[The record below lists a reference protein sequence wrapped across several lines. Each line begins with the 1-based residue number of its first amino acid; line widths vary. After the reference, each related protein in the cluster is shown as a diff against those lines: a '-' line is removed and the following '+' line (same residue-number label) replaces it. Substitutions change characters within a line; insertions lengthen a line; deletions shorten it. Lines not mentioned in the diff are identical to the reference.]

1 MYLKRFFKIFST
13 MTCCFILLFS
23 SFRSFAYENVSTT
36 EIEYLDDGTYFEI
49 TIEEV
54 PSIARASTI
63 TGKKTAKQ
71 KSANGTVL
79 WSVTVTGTFSY
90 NGKTAKC
97 TKATDSVTSPG
108 PYWSSA
114 SSSASKSGAT
124 AKATATAK
132 KTVNGRVT
140 QKVTKTI
147 KLTCSPSGKLS

>member
-1 MYLKRFFKIFST
+1 MYLKQLFKFLST
-13 MTCCFILLFS
+13 ITCCLILFFS
-23 SFRSFAYENVSTT
+23 SFSAYAYEKVSTT

-49 TIEEV
+49 TIEEI

-63 TGKKTAKQ
+63 TGKKTATQ
-71 KSANGTVL
+71 KAANGTVL

-108 PYWSSA
+108 PYWSIA

>member
-1 MYLKRFFKIFST
+1 MYLKRLFKFLST
-13 MTCCFILLFS
+13 ITCCLILFFS
-23 SFRSFAYENVSTT
+23 SFSSYAYENVSTT

-49 TIEEV
+49 TTEEI

-63 TGKKTAKQ
+63 TGKKTATQ
-71 KSANGTVL
+71 KAANGTVL

-97 TKATDSVTSPG
+97 TKASDSVTSPG
-108 PYWSSA
+108 SYWSIV

-140 QKVTKTI
+140 QKITKTI

>member
-71 KSANGTVL
+71 KSANGTVVCKDTCPRKFL
-79 WSVTVTGTFSY
+79 TTISGT
-90 NGKTAKC
+90 
-97 TKATDSVTSPG
+97 P
-108 PYWSSA
+108 A
-114 SSSASKSGAT
+114 SSICVAVVCLMECG
-124 AKATATAK
+124 
-132 KTVNGRVT
+132 V
-140 QKVTKTI
+140 
-147 KLTCSPSGKLS
+147 

>member
-1 MYLKRFFKIFST
+1 M
-13 MTCCFILLFS
+13 LFS

-54 PSIARASTI
+54 PSIARASPI

-79 WSVTVTGTFSY
+79 WSVTVTCTFSY

-108 PYWSSA
+108 PYWSIVPLLLP
-114 SSSASKSGAT
+114 KVVRLR
-124 AKATATAK
+124 KQLRLRK
-132 KTVNGRVT
+132 K
-140 QKVTKTI
+140 
-147 KLTCSPSGKLS
+147 L